1 MPVTQLIS
9 VVGRGSSDPT
19 ANTLDGVF
27 SFNGS
32 NNSWIST
39 VGNYPFTDS
48 GVASYVV
55 TSNLGVCAD
64 ISVNL
69 WFYPRAF
76 DRILMTEQGSATED
90 QDYHYTM
97 LEIDGAGY
105 IRGRVWD
112 GAGATFA
119 TSLNPATL
127 NKWNHIYLT
136 YSTGAGVIISLNGA
150 NGVQAASIVR
160 TPPTNTFIG
169 VGTFSGTRIAASN
182 RFIGKFSNLRV
193 SNNGETSNFSSTFA
207 NYDMGNY
214 GP

>member
-1 MPVTQLIS
+1 MPATQLIS
-9 VVGRGSSDPT
+9 VVGRSSDPT
-19 ANTLDGVF
+19 ANTLDGLF

-32 NNSWIST
+32 NGSWDVT
-39 VGNYPFTDS
+39 VGTYPFTNN
-48 GVASYVV
+48 GVPNYVF
-55 TSNLGVCAD
+55 TSNLGACNN

-76 DRILMTEQGSATED
+76 DSILMTEQDSTVEADG
-90 QDYHYTM
+90 YHYTM
-97 LEIDGAGY
+97 LEIDQAGY

-112 GAGATFA
+112 GTGATFA
-119 TSLNPATL
+119 TSLNTATL

-160 TPPTNTFIG
+160 TPPEQTFIG
-169 VGTFSGTRIAASN
+169 VGTYSVTRIAANN
-182 RFIGKFSNLRV
+182 RFTGKFSDLRI
-193 SNNGETSNFSSTFA
+193 SNTGETSTFFSTYT
-207 NYDMGNY
+207 NYDMGNF